1 MTSKMDVLD
10 PSTLPSSDATG
21 VTFDHKSQTV
31 TLPGGIVS
39 VAGVT
44 VVTGGS
50 EMTWG
55 SCMMALGF
63 WGTLIG
69 VSVLGLGLW
78 DQSNQLQGNT
88 SNLLVIGC
96 MILSISVGML
106 GSVALCYLLRKRR
119 RERTREERE
128 EGKVV
133 LVEET
138 RRVIKRVTKLYA
150 NSSQDGYQAASPEHN
165 ITVQYSRIQYK
176 LKI

>member
-1 MTSKMDVLD
+1 MASKMDVLD
-10 PSTLPSSDATG
+10 PSTLPSSGATG
-21 VTFDHKSQTV
+21 VTYDHKSQTV

-50 EMTWG
+50 EMSWG

-63 WGTLIG
+63 WGALIG

-78 DQSNQLQGNT
+78 DQSNQPQGKT

-96 MILSISVGML
+96 VIMAISVGML
-106 GSVALCYLLRKRR
+106 GNVGLFYLIRERR
-119 RERTREERE
+119 RERTQEERE
-128 EGKVV
+128 DGKVV

-138 RRVIKRVTKLYA
+138 RRVIKKVT
-150 NSSQDGYQAASPEHN
+150 
-165 ITVQYSRIQYK
+165 V
-176 LKI
+176 